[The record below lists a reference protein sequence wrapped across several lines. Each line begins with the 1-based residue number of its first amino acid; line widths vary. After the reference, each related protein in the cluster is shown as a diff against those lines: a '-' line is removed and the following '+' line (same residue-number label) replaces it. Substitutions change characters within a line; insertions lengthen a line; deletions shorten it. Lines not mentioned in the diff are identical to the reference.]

1 MSSQIEGFKAKV
13 ASDATLRSKIQNA
26 SDAEIISLAAAA
38 GFTITEKE
46 LRDLN
51 ASNLSEKELE
61 ALAGGAGD
69 DYTKYHTTC
78 YTKCACW
85 SGCGG

>member
-1 MSSQIEGFKAKV
+1 MSSSIDGFKAKV
-13 ASDATLRSKIQNA
+13 ASDESLRAKVSKA
-26 SDAEIISLAAAA
+26 SDAEIISLAAEA
-38 GFTITEKE
+38 GFTITEAD

-51 ASNLSEKELE
+51 KSKLSEKELE
-61 ALAGGAGD
+61 ALAGGVGD

-85 SGCGG
+85 GGC